1 MSEHPDPAAGAPV
14 RVSRRALL
22 RRAAVAGS
30 AAALA
35 PVMTRPAAAAAAT
48 GGTAGAGAGIAGRA
62 ATGPLQLARIWS
74 PDGGVPLG
82 LDATHRVFADGSVEV
97 LLWPGDLSRV
107 RAAGLRV
114 EITVPDLAARDRAAA
129 GAAPRRPLALPP
141 QPGETTDY
149 RRLAEVEADLRR
161 LATEHPTKARLLEL
175 PFTTFEGR
183 RVLGLE
189 IARDVHHVDGRP
201 TFSVDGVHHA
211 REWPAVEMSIMWAFD
226 LLLNDGKDAR
236 ITGILD
242 NVRTIV
248 VPVVNPDGFNHSRET
263 AAGTGAEGTAL
274 GGRGQYWRKNRRSL
288 TDYFAGE
295 GLGLAEGAA
304 GAKYPDPVRGQDAY
318 GVDPNRNYGY
328 TWGRPGSSSSD
339 IHSQSH
345 RGDAPFSEPESRNIA
360 WLMTTRHITGSLTH
374 HTYANEI
381 IWPWANEM
389 GPAPDAGLYAAL
401 GAAMAKFNGYTA
413 RKYNTSE
420 GTTPDAFYGAVA
432 SISYLFE
439 HGASEFHPAY
449 AGFIPQTYAKNRDA
463 FILATEELAMAPDR
477 RSPRTDLPAALL
489 GSGGSRRLHHAVV
502 RGRVVDA
509 AGRGVAA
516 ELVTRKRF
524 DSPLWLFGN
533 GVAPGGRKTHEEIFE
548 ARTRTLPDGT
558 FEWHMNPS
566 TRPHVQRD
574 GTTESYELTVL
585 ADGAG
590 TARRITLGRG
600 DVLDLGDLTLS

>member
-1 MSEHPDPAAGAPV
+1 MSDHTDDAPGAPV

-35 PVMTRPAAAAAAT
+35 PVIARPAAAAPAARDA
-48 GGTAGAGAGIAGRA
+48 TAA
-62 ATGPLQLARIWS
+62 AAAADAAAPLQLARVWTA
-74 PDGGVPLG
+74 DGGVPLG
-82 LDATHRVFADGSVEV
+82 LDTTHRVFDDGSVEV
-97 LLWPGDLSRV
+97 LLWPGDLERA
-107 RAAGLRV
+107 RAAGLRI
-114 EITVPDLAARDRAAA
+114 EITVPDVVARERAAA
-129 GAAPRRPLALPP
+129 ATAPRRPLALPA
-141 QPGETTDY
+141 QPGETTEY
-149 RRLAEVEADLRR
+149 RRLAEVEADMRR
-161 LATEHPTKARLLEL
+161 LATEHPSKARLFEL

-189 IARDVHHVDGRP
+189 IARDVQRVDGRP
-201 TFSVDGVHHA
+201 TIHVDGVHHA
-211 REWPAVEMSIMWAFD
+211 REWPAVEMAIMWAFD

-236 ITGILD
+236 ITGIVD

-248 VPVVNPDGFNHSRET
+248 VPVVNPDGFHHSRET
-263 AAGTGAEGTAL
+263 AAGNGAEGTAL

-288 TDYFAGE
+288 TDYFAGD
-295 GLGLAEGAA
+295 GLGLAEGPA
-304 GAKYPDPVRGQDAY
+304 GARYPEPVRGSDAY

-389 GPAPDAGLYAAL
+389 GAAPDAGLYAAL

-432 SISYLFE
+432 SISFLFE
-439 HGASEFHPAY
+439 HGASSFHPPY
-449 AGFIPQTYAKNRDA
+449 AEFIPQTYAKNRDA
-463 FILATEELAMAPDR
+463 FILAAEELGMAPDR
-477 RSPRTDLPAALL
+477 RSARTGLPAALL
-489 GSGGSRRLHHAVV
+489 GSDGSRRLHHAIV

-509 AGRGVAA
+509 AGNGVAA

-524 DSPLWLFGN
+524 ESPLWLFGN

-566 TRPHVQRD
+566 TRPHVQRE
-574 GTTESYELTVL
+574 GGTESYELTVL

-590 TARRITLGRG
+590 TARRITVGRG
-600 DVLDLGDLTLS
+600 DVLDLGDLPLS